1 MSLYETLDSAFKES
15 LKSRDSLKLSVLRLV
30 RTALKNK
37 EVELIRKLDD
47 DEILRVLSSQVKQR
61 KDSIEQFRQGN
72 RSDLADREEQEL
84 TILESFMPRALDKQE
99 LQSGIEAVI
108 ADTGAAGMKDMGKV
122 MKEVMRRFA
131 GRADGKEVSEL
142 VKKQLA
148 G

>member
-15 LKSRDSLKLSVLRLV
+15 LRSRDALRLSVLRLV

-47 DEILRVLSSQVKQR
+47 DEILRVLSSQIKQR
-61 KDSIEQFRQGN
+61 KEAIDQFRQGN

-84 TILESFMPRALDKQE
+84 AILESFMPRALDRQE
-99 LQSGIEAVI
+99 LQSGIHAII
-108 ADTGAAGMKDMGKV
+108 AETGASGMKDMGKV
-122 MKEVMRRFA
+122 MKEAMRRFA
-131 GRADGKEVSEL
+131 GRADGKAVSEI